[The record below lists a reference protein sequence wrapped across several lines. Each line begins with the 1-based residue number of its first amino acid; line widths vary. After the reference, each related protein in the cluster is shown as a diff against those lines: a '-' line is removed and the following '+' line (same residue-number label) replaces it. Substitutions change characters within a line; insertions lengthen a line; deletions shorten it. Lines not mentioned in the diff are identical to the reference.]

1 MGEKEKGCRREVAGC
16 AGGSRAQGGR
26 AGREEKEEEK
36 GQRRHRS
43 ILALRLFVAELSSIS
58 FQVEK
63 IRST

>member
-1 MGEKEKGCRREVAGC
+1 MQEVVGLKEE
-16 AGGSRAQGGR
+16 R

>member
-1 MGEKEKGCRREVAGC
+1 MGERETGCRREVVGYEV
-16 AGGSRAQGGR
+16 GLKEER
-26 AGREEKEEEK
+26 AGREEKEEEEK
-36 GQRRHRS
+36 QQQRHRS

>member
-1 MGEKEKGCRREVAGC
+1 MQEVVRLKEE
-16 AGGSRAQGGR
+16 R
-26 AGREEKEEEK
+26 AGREEKEEEKK